1 MKKYLLRLLVLKFVA
16 HAEKKGWLN
25 DLSLESHEVVN
36 FLLAILNG
44 DEIHHHD
51 RFRAVELKTL
61 IEKAIFG

>member
-16 HAEKKGWLN
+16 HAEKKGWLK
-25 DLSLESHEVVN
+25 DLSLETHEVVN

-44 DEIHHHD
+44 DDIHPHD
-51 RFRAVELKTL
+51 RFRAIELKTI